1 VWWVELAG
9 LHDGGM
15 VAVEVAR
22 VLGFQI
28 SPARPALE
36 TVVDVLR
43 DQSLLLLLDNC
54 EHLLASIAPLVL
66 AIAREAP
73 GIRVL
78 TTTIEPLKIDGEQRF
93 RLEPLALPTEPGV
106 AGAAASCAVQ
116 LFVERVRAVDP
127 RFALTP
133 ANVERVVAIC
143 RRLDA
148 IPLALEFAAAR
159 VPLLGVEGVHARLDE
174 RFRILTGGSRSSLR
188 RHQTLR
194 AALDFSHAL
203 LTAEEQAC
211 FRRLGVFA
219 GSFAVETAQDVA
231 ADAVIDRW
239 DVLDHLG
246 ALVDKSMVLAEH
258 EGERPRLRLLE
269 TARAYALEKLAE
281 AGETATVQQRHAQA
295 LAATM
300 AEAHESF
307 WRWPDAARVA
317 RYAPEVDDLRA
328 AIDWA
333 LDHDAERAIEL
344 CGNAGLLWM
353 SLEMHPEGVR
363 YCEAAVARA
372 SPSTPPLAH
381 GRLWHA
387 FAWMLVWCQP
397 DRSRVAAARAA
408 ALLRETGDTAT
419 LGMALLASIPRNQ
432 PPDAQQLAAIL
443 DVERLE
449 DSAPPTVQA
458 VRCSRLARL
467 HRNAGR
473 YAEARRAYA
482 EGAALLAGAGA
493 TSFELTL
500 QWMTGEVALIV
511 GDGAAAVASL
521 RETVRRRSAQQFR
534 GMYLALA
541 LGSLA
546 TAELCQGEIE
556 AARAHLAEAAPLL
569 VRFEIGGRYAATAAL
584 LAASEGRWAA
594 AAQLLG
600 FGEAAAAAHPS
611 SRNEPTER
619 IAAERAQAL
628 LAANLSTDAIAAA
641 TAEGT
646 ALTAAQAYAR
656 ALAADDG
663 EIASPRS

>member
-1 VWWVELAG
+1 
-9 LHDGGM
+9 M

-54 EHLLASIAPLVL
+54 EHLLGAVAPLVL
-66 AIAREAP
+66 AVAREAP
-73 GIRVL
+73 GVRVL

-106 AGAAASCAVQ
+106 AGAEASCAVQ

-258 EGERPRLRLLE
+258 EGEHPRLRLLE

-281 AGETATVQQRHAQA
+281 AGETAAVRQRHAQA
-295 LAATM
+295 LGAMM

-353 SLEMHPEGVR
+353 SLEMHPEGLR
-363 YCEAAVARA
+363 YCEAALGRV

-387 FAWMLVWCQP
+387 LAWMSVWCQP
-397 DRSRVAAARAA
+397 DRSRDAAARAA
-408 ALLRETGDTAT
+408 ALLRETGDAAT

-432 PPDAQQLAAIL
+432 PPDTTQLAAI
-443 DVERLE
+443 DDADRLH
-449 DSAPPTVQA
+449 DPAAPPTVQA

-473 YAEARRAYA
+473 YPEARRAYA
-482 EGAALLAGAGA
+482 QGAALLASAGA

-546 TAELCQGEIE
+546 TAELCEGELD

-619 IAAERAQAL
+619 IAGERAHVL
-628 LAANLSTDAIAAA
+628 LAANLSTEAIAAA
-641 TAEGT
+641 TAEGA

-663 EIASPRS
+663 NVASPRS